1 MDKDNEICT
10 YSEVLA
16 LEKKGILPYAIM
28 WMNSEDTV
36 KKNQPIIGKQTLHD
50 STHIKDLLITSFK

>member
-1 MDKDNEICT
+1 MDKDNAICT

-36 KKNQPIIGKQTLHD
+36 KKN
-50 STHIKDLLITSFK
+50 

>member
-1 MDKDNEICT
+1 MSDGWIKKMQYVT

-28 WMNSEDTV
+28 WMNSQDTV
-36 KKNQPIIGKQTLHD
+36 KKN
-50 STHIKDLLITSFK
+50 